1 MTTTFENADFT
12 TAISSAQAALGRFA
26 EGTES
31 DVNCASQAFRQL
43 AHETDTVLARAT
55 SIVEDV
61 NAAALD
67 SVLSELQRHCLQCK
81 SLQEARLN
89 AATTALEKLQTEGD
103 LLKQVWAITHQ
114 QENIASHLKALS
126 MLTNIEAICIGGS
139 ENEFRLLAKELSDF
153 SAAVLQQTFEL
164 TAYIEKRKRTVDE
177 TFKAVAI
184 ELPYLKAEVRQMEDD
199 LVLALKTIESSLAQL
214 SQIPEQ
220 FNRGARDTAQQIAGV
235 ITAVQAHDIT
245 RQQIEHVQRSLEI
258 ILPKVSGDD
267 ATNGTSLPI
276 AYAGLRIQA
285 AQLRMIKEIVV
296 AWISQIGRCMVG
308 IQSLSAAE
316 LADVPPAILRQ
327 LSELTVP
334 LNRLE
339 SLQRESQRCG
349 VRIQQN
355 LAGLDDLRG
364 LATRHMEQSQAIRDR
379 LKLLTFN
386 SRIEA
391 KQLGRRGSGVS
402 AIAKLIAGLAAD
414 WSGIADGLRGT
425 IEQIAGIYQSMHET
439 TGVFSDAN
447 SALTGEDQPQTE
459 TRLEQVN
466 GVATFVAKAA
476 EEMQALTARMRTE
489 VAQFDATKNRL
500 TGSLVHLDTAQ
511 TQVAAMICRLE
522 ECYSETVS
530 QYDPLEVEQ
539 LFSGLYTTEAE
550 TRVMS
555 AVLRGTTSAVPVQ
568 SLEGNSVEMF

>member
-1 MTTTFENADFT
+1 M
-12 TAISSAQAALGRFA
+12 AISSAQAALGRFT

-89 AATTALEKLQTEGD
+89 AATTALEKIQTEGS
-103 LLKQVWAITHQ
+103 LLMQVLAITHR

-126 MLTNIEAICIGGS
+126 MLTNIEATCIGGG

-153 SAAVLQQTFEL
+153 SGTVLKQTFEL
-164 TAYIEKRKRTVDE
+164 TAYIERRKRTVDE

-184 ELPYLKAEVRQMEDD
+184 ELPHLKTEVRQMEDD

-214 SQIPEQ
+214 SEIPQQ

-258 ILPKVSGDD
+258 ILPRVSEDY
-267 ATNGTSLPI
+267 AKNETNLPI

-285 AQLRMIKEIVV
+285 AQLSMIKETVV
-296 AWISQIGRCMVG
+296 AWISQISRCMVG

-316 LADVPPAILRQ
+316 LADVPPAMLKQ

-355 LAGLDDLRG
+355 LAGLEDLRG
-364 LATRHMEQSQAIRDR
+364 LAMRHMEQSQAIRDR

-391 KQLGRRGSGVS
+391 RQLGRWGSGVS
-402 AIAKLIAGLAAD
+402 AIAKLIAGLAVD
-414 WSGIADGLRGT
+414 WSGIAEGLRGT
-425 IEQIAGIYQSMHET
+425 IEQIAGIYQSMHEAN
-439 TGVFSDAN
+439 GVFSDVD

-459 TRLEQVN
+459 TKLERVN
-466 GVATFVAKAA
+466 GVATFVSKAA
-476 EEMQALTARMRTE
+476 EEMQALTVRMRTE

-522 ECYSETVS
+522 ECSSGIVS
-530 QYDPLEVEQ
+530 QYEPLEVER

-555 AVLRGTTSAVPVQ
+555 AVLKGSTSAVPVQ

>member
-1 MTTTFENADFT
+1 MTC
-12 TAISSAQAALGRFA
+12 AAWQR
-26 EGTES
+26 GTWNNPRPS
-31 DVNCASQAFRQL
+31 R
-43 AHETDTVLARAT
+43 
-55 SIVEDV
+55 
-61 NAAALD
+61 
-67 SVLSELQRHCLQCK
+67 
-81 SLQEARLN
+81 
-89 AATTALEKLQTEGD
+89 
-103 LLKQVWAITHQ
+103 W
-114 QENIASHLKALS
+114 
-126 MLTNIEAICIGGS
+126 
-139 ENEFRLLAKELSDF
+139 
-153 SAAVLQQTFEL
+153 
-164 TAYIEKRKRTVDE
+164 
-177 TFKAVAI
+177 
-184 ELPYLKAEVRQMEDD
+184 
-199 LVLALKTIESSLAQL
+199 
-214 SQIPEQ
+214 
-220 FNRGARDTAQQIAGV
+220 
-235 ITAVQAHDIT
+235 
-245 RQQIEHVQRSLEI
+245 
-258 ILPKVSGDD
+258 
-267 ATNGTSLPI
+267 
-276 AYAGLRIQA
+276 
-285 AQLRMIKEIVV
+285 
-296 AWISQIGRCMVG
+296 
-308 IQSLSAAE
+308 
-316 LADVPPAILRQ
+316 
-327 LSELTVP
+327 
-334 LNRLE
+334 
-339 SLQRESQRCG
+339 
-349 VRIQQN
+349 
-355 LAGLDDLRG
+355 
-364 LATRHMEQSQAIRDR
+364 

-425 IEQIAGIYQSMHET
+425 IEQIAGNYQSMHET

>member
-296 AWISQIGRCMVG
+296 AWISQISRCMVG

>member
-153 SAAVLQQTFEL
+153 STAVLQQTFEL

>member
-1 MTTTFENADFT
+1 M
-12 TAISSAQAALGRFA
+12 AISSAQAALGRFA

-55 SIVEDV
+55 AIVEDV

-89 AATTALEKLQTEGD
+89 AATTALEKLQTEGS
-103 LLKQVWAITHQ
+103 LLMQVLAITCR
-114 QENIASHLKALS
+114 QENIASHLKVLS
-126 MLTNIEAICIGGS
+126 MLTNIEAIHIGGS
-139 ENEFRLLAKELSDF
+139 ENEFRLLAEELRQF
-153 SAAVLQQTFEL
+153 SGAVLKQTFEL
-164 TAYIEKRKRTVDE
+164 TAYIERRKHTVDE

-184 ELPYLKAEVRQMEDD
+184 ELPHLKVEAQQMEDS
-199 LVLALKTIESSLAQL
+199 VALALKTIESSLAQL

-235 ITAVQAHDIT
+235 IRAIQAHDIT

-258 ILPKVSGDD
+258 ISPKVSGDD
-267 ATNGTSLPI
+267 SAHSTSLPI

-285 AQLRMIKEIVV
+285 AQLKMIKEIVA
-296 AWISQIGRCMVG
+296 AWISQISACMAG

-316 LADVPPAILRQ
+316 LANVPPAILKQ
-327 LSELTVP
+327 LSELTGQ

-339 SLQRESQRCG
+339 SLQRESQRYG
-349 VRIQQN
+349 VTIQQN

-379 LKLLTFN
+379 LRLLTFN
-386 SRIEA
+386 SLIEA

-402 AIAKLIAGLAAD
+402 AIAKLIGGLATD
-414 WSGIADGLRGT
+414 WSGIAEDLRRT
-425 IEQIAGIYQSMHET
+425 IEQIAGIYRSIREST
-439 TGVFSDAN
+439 SVFSGVN

-459 TRLEQVN
+459 ARLGRVN
-466 GVATFVAKAA
+466 RAATFVAKAA

-489 VAQFDATKNRL
+489 VAQFAETEKQL
-500 TGSLVHLDTAQ
+500 TSSLAHLDTAQ
-511 TQVAAMICRLE
+511 TQVADMICRLE
-522 ECYSETVS
+522 ERYSEVVCR
-530 QYDPLEVEQ
+530 YELLEVEQ
-539 LFSGLYTTEAE
+539 LFGVLYTTEAE

-555 AVLRGTTSAVPVQ
+555 AVLRGTTSAIPVQ